1 MSAQVAATTEETKI
15 VEQLEKVDL
24 AAEPAAEE
32 KPASKMG
39 GLLMKAHK
47 EGELEAKV
55 EAAESATE
63 TVEVAPAVEA
73 KEAAVETVAAEP
85 EKKDEP
91 VAAPAVEV
99 SETVAAEPEPKVE

>member
-15 VEQLEKVDL
+15 VEQLEEVDL
-24 AAEPAAEE
+24 AAEPAAAAEE

-73 KEAAVETVAAEP
+73 EPAAVETVAAEP

-91 VAAPAVEV
+91 VAAPAVE
-99 SETVAAEPEPKVE
+99 TVAAEPEPKVE